1 MRVIVTGASSFLGQ
15 ALLRELEKENEQSGG
30 LQNGADRAGLQPMTG
45 AAGQEKS
52 SRADMLCSAAVKS
65 AGTGFE
71 IIAFRHSFEE
81 APERLPERADAWVHF
96 AWAGVGSAG
105 RSDRKIQD
113 YNVEMSMAAL
123 QKAAAL
129 GCTRFLFAGS
139 QAEYGKAKLAAEPD
153 DVIAKEAAYVRKI
166 DVTGKTVESGGGM
179 SAENAL
185 RLRKTDIAG
194 DISAA
199 GSFSAERESFNSKIF
214 EVRTVLRQC
223 ENAVCQPQS
232 EYGKAKLAFGQRAAR
247 WTADWNEDDVP
258 QRLRFVHMRIFSVY
272 GPGDHAGSLIQ
283 SCMEHFEKQEA
294 MQLGPCTQDWDYL
307 YIDDAAR
314 AVAGLLR
321 SETAEGIYNV
331 ASGHIRPLREFVL
344 ELREFLQSGSE
355 LQFGVRGNN
364 AEGAVPLCPSVRR
377 LREETGFQ
385 PQIGFLEGV
394 RRLREAMRAVPGT
407 GSDIGA
413 EKK

>member
-15 ALLRELEKENEQSGG
+15 ALLRELKKENEQSSG
-30 LQNGADRAGLQPMTG
+30 LRNGADSAGLQPMTG
-45 AAGQEKS
+45 AVGQENS
-52 SRADMLCSAAVKS
+52 SCADMLCSAADKS
-65 AGTGFE
+65 AGMGFE
-71 IIAFRHSFEE
+71 IIAFCHSFEE
-81 APERLPERADAWVHF
+81 APERLPEQADAWVHF

-105 RSDRKIQD
+105 RSDRQIQD

-139 QAEYGKAKLAAEPD
+139 QAEYGRAKLAAEPD
-153 DVIAKEAAYVRKI
+153 DVIAE
-166 DVTGKTVESGGGM
+166 
-179 SAENAL
+179 
-185 RLRKTDIAG
+185 

-199 GSFSAERESFNSKIF
+199 GSFSAERESFNSKTL
-214 EVRTVLRQC
+214 ESRTVLRQC
-223 ENAVCQPQS
+223 ENAVCMPQS

-283 SCMEHFEKQEA
+283 SCMEHFEKQET
-294 MQLGPCTQDWDYL
+294 MELSPCTQDWDYL

-344 ELREFLQSGSE
+344 ELRELLQSRSE

-364 AEGAVPLCPSVRR
+364 AEGAVSLCPSVRR

-385 PQIGFLEGV
+385 PQIGFPEGV